1 MSTVCLRCISG
12 GRILGNN
19 IMEGENLEIDF
30 PKTAL
35 PKMPRACKPQ
45 GIQATDP
52 YNKLGVVPGVY
63 VVFLK
68 C

>member
-1 MSTVCLRCISG
+1 MFQKEEFLRKD
-12 GRILGNN
+12 

-30 PKTAL
+30 PKTVL

-45 GIQATDP
+45 GIQATDLH
-52 YNKLGVVPGVY
+52 NKLGIVPGVY
-63 VVFLK
+63 VVSLK